1 MPKKENYK
9 RAGLN
14 EIPNQGREGSCTA
27 YAMVNIINGFKEPKF
42 LKE

>member
-14 EIPNQGREGSCTA
+14 EVQDQGREGSCTA
-27 YAMVNIINGFKEPKF
+27 YAMTHIINGFKEPKF
-42 LKE
+42 LKQ